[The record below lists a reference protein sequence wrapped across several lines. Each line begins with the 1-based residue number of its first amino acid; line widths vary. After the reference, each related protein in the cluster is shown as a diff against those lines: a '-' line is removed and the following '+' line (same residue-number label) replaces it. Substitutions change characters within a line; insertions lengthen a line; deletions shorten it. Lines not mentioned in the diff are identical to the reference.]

1 MEFRRFLFRSADRLE
16 LSLDLIAAVYTDPS
30 LDGWNGFGLAVQ
42 AYLRRAPFV
51 IDAVVAMA
59 RKVGRPMPVRLV
71 KGAYWDAEI
80 KRAQVDGL
88 AGYPVF
94 TRKANTDVS
103 YLACERRMLA
113 AGDLLY
119 PMFASHKLGRAS
131 CRETGCQYV

>member
-30 LDGWNGFGLAVQ
+30 PDGWNGFGLAVQ

-71 KGAYWDAEI
+71 KGAYWAAEI
-80 KRAQVDGL
+80 KR
-88 AGYPVF
+88 
-94 TRKANTDVS
+94 
-103 YLACERRMLA
+103 EI
-113 AGDLLY
+113 
-119 PMFASHKLGRAS
+119 GRAS
-131 CRETGCQYV
+131 CRERVGQDVLILVVAVA